1 MKKLTINQWILC
13 ALLLLFAST
22 PQAQSGERILRFHSD
37 ITIET
42 DGSMTVSEHITV
54 RSLQQNIRRGIYRDF
69 PTRYTDRV
77 GNRVVVDFEV
87 IDVLRDGQPEP
98 WFTERVSNGVR
109 VNTGDDS
116 FLPGHGEYTFTIR
129 YRTNRQLGFFEDID
143 ELYWNVTG
151 PGWQFPIDQASA
163 SVALPAA
170 VPEDQLRLT
179 HFTGVVG
186 ARSSHARASVPAP
199 GRVLFETGQ
208 PLARGE
214 NLTIVVGFP
223 KGLVAEPTSTQ
234 RVGWF
239 LRDNRGAL
247 VLLIGGLGILFFYI
261 RAWLSKGRGP
271 RAGIIIARYEPP
283 PSYSP
288 AGLRYVLRRSYDQR
302 CFSADLIELG
312 VRGFL
317 RIDHEKKRFSETWS
331 LHQLKA
337 ASGGELP
344 PSQAAL
350 LPKLFEKGSELEL
363 KSANASRVQA
373 AMTAQTKAL
382 EQRYRGR
389 YLNFNLPTQ
398 TIGWGLSIA
407 LGFVALLV
415 AGHLSLTIILGW
427 IVLALMNLT
436 FSVLMVAPTE
446 EGRKLLDHI
455 EGLKKYLSVAEK
467 QDLARLQRR
476 GEDEPAL
483 TPERFEALLPYA
495 IALDVEEAWTGKF
508 TTAVGQ
514 AVAEQTQNSM
524 RWYSG
529 RGARLANIG
538 AVSQSLG
545 RGLSS
550 SIASSSTPPGSSSGG
565 GGGGF
570 SGGGGGGGGGG
581 GR

>member
-1 MKKLTINQWILC
+1 MKRLILC
-13 ALLLLFAST
+13 ALLLLLASAL
-22 PQAQSGERILRFHSD
+22 PAQNDERILRFHSD
-37 ITIET
+37 IIIES

-69 PTRYTDRV
+69 PTRYRDRG

-109 VNTGDDS
+109 VNTGDDN
-116 FLPGHGEYTFTIR
+116 FLPGQGVYTFTIR
-129 YRTNRQLGFFEDID
+129 YRTHRQLGFFEDHD

-151 PGWQFPIDQASA
+151 PGWQFAIDQASA
-163 SVALPAA
+163 SVSLPAA
-170 VPEDQLRLT
+170 VPEDQLGLS

-186 ARSSHARASVPAP
+186 ARGSHARAGVPAP
-199 GRVLFETGQ
+199 GRVLFESGQ

-223 KGLVAEPTSTQ
+223 KGLVQEPTATQ
-234 RVGWF
+234 RIGWF

-247 VLLIGGLGILFFYI
+247 VLLIGGLGILFFYL

-331 LHQLKA
+331 LHQLKS

-350 LPKLFEKGSELEL
+350 LPKLFDKGPELEL
-363 KSANASRVQA
+363 KPTNASRVQA
-373 AMTAQTKAL
+373 AMTAQTSAL
-382 EQRYRGR
+382 KQRYKGR
-389 YLNFNLPTQ
+389 YLNFNAPTQ

-407 LGFVALLV
+407 LGLIALLV
-415 AGHLSLTIILGW
+415 AGHLSLAIILGW
-427 IVLALMNLT
+427 IVLALMNGT

-467 QDLARLQRR
+467 QDLARLQRP
-476 GEDEPAL
+476 EQDEPAL

-508 TTAVGQ
+508 TTAVGR
-514 AVAEQTQNSM
+514 AMAEQTQNSM

-550 SIASSSTPPGSSSGG
+550 SIAASSTPPGTSSGG

>member
-1 MKKLTINQWILC
+1 MKKLTIKRLILW
-13 ALLLLFAST
+13 ALLLLFASSL
-22 PQAQSGERILRFHSD
+22 QAQSGERILRFHSD
-37 ITIET
+37 IAIES

-69 PTRYTDRV
+69 PTRYRDRG
-77 GNRVVVDFEV
+77 GNRVVVEFEV
-87 IDVLRDGQPEP
+87 IEVLRDGQPEP
-98 WFTERVSNGVR
+98 WFTERLSNGVR
-109 VNTGDDS
+109 VNTGDDN

-129 YRTNRQLGFFEDID
+129 YRTNRQLGFFAEHD

-163 SVALPAA
+163 SVSLPAPVA
-170 VPEDQLRLT
+170 AEQLRLD
-179 HFTGVVG
+179 HYTGVFG
-186 ARSSHARASVPAP
+186 ADGSHANANVLAP

-208 PLARGE
+208 ALARGE
-214 NLTIVVGFP
+214 NLTIVIGFP
-223 KGLVAEPTSTQ
+223 KDIVQEPATMQ
-234 RVGWF
+234 RVRWF

-247 VLLIGGLGILFFYI
+247 VLLIGGLGILLFYI

-271 RAGIIIARYEPP
+271 KAGVIIARYEPP

-373 AMTAQTKAL
+373 AMAAQTKAL
-382 EQRYRGR
+382 EQRYKGR
-389 YLNFNLPTQ
+389 YLDFNIPTQ
-398 TIGWGLSIA
+398 TIGVVLSLA
-407 LGFVALLV
+407 LGGIAVLV
-415 AGHLSLTIILGW
+415 EGQLSLAIILGW
-427 IVLALMNLT
+427 IVLGLLILI
-436 FSVLMVAPTE
+436 FSMLMVAPTE

-476 GEDEPAL
+476 TEDEPVL

-508 TTAVGQ
+508 TQAVGQ
-514 AVAEQTQNSM
+514 AVAEQTQDSM

-529 RGARLANIG
+529 RGARLAGIG

-545 RGLSS
+545 RGLST
-550 SIASSSTPPGSSSGG
+550 SIASSSSPPGSSSGG